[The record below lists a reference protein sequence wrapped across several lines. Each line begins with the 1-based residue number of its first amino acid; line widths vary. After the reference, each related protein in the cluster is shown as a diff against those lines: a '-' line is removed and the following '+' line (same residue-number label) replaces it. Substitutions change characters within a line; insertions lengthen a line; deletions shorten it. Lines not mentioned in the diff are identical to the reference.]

1 MLNGTLAI
9 TRANTEQPRGW
20 FGYGALKLED
30 GLIWDVPALGLFS
43 PILNAFKPGAGNN
56 KAREV
61 AGSFIIT
68 NSVVL
73 TDDLMIQASGMRLNY
88 EGTVDFD
95 TRINGRMEAQLL
107 RDLPGIGIVVTTVFT
122 PLTKLF
128 EYKVGG
134 TLARPKSDPLYIP
147 KIMMMP
153 FHPFRTLRE
162 LLGEDKDEP
171 LPKGP

>member
-1 MLNGTLAI
+1 
-9 TRANTEQPRGW
+9 
-20 FGYGALKLED
+20 
-30 GLIWDVPALGLFS
+30 
-43 PILNAFKPGAGNN
+43 
-56 KAREV
+56 
-61 AGSFIIT
+61 
-68 NSVVL
+68 
-73 TDDLMIQASGMRLNY
+73 MIQASGMRLNY

-107 RDLPGIGIVVTTVFT
+107 RDVPGIGILVTTVFT

-134 TLARPKSDPLYIP
+134 TLAKPKSDPLYIP

-153 FHPFRTLRE
+153 FHPIRTLRE
-162 LLGEDKDEP
+162 LVGEEKDEP